1 MGDTADVAAGTW
13 MYVAPLL
20 VVLATFAVLL
30 GEHLM
35 LVKHVRFQGVFL
47 RSVLIFPIVALL
59 AFWGGYAYHLFEWIH
74 VVIALVEGYVFL
86 LFYGLFVGWAWCNGD
101 VHANIMGNGHSQVP
115 IYLLPR
121 SWFFNR
127 PFANG
132 AAALWSLKW
141 RMYQYAVVKP
151 LADLISAVVKAS
163 AGADSQAAEAVA
175 LVSKVAQVIS
185 TVLTLQATFI
195 LYSALRKGDGKPDS
209 KAGQNLLRGLQGV
222 RKFLV
227 IKLFLW
233 AVIANAILINPLV
246 DSGVITAPS
255 QLCVPLDPALPEE
268 ACHARLEAWIIM
280 IEAAIVACIGAL
292 SFRHSAIDALDNCH
306 KNKGNNTACSLF
318 ASIFK
323 VWDVVTSLP
332 TPPTLVC
339 CVELEEGNARV
350 VSIEKVYGQTPEKAD
365 VSPCDN

>member
-1 MGDTADVAAGTW
+1 

-47 RSVLIFPIVALL
+47 RSVLIFPVVALL
-59 AFWGGYAYHLFEWIH
+59 AFWGGYAFNLIEWIH

-86 LFYGLFVGWAWCNGD
+86 LFYGLFVGWAWCKGD
-101 VHANIMGNGHSQVP
+101 VHANMMGNGHSQAP

-127 PFANG
+127 PYANG
-132 AAALWSLKW
+132 AAALRSLKW
-141 RMYQYAVVKP
+141 RMCQYAVVKP
-151 LADLISAVVKAS
+151 LTTFISALVNAS
-163 AGADSQAAEAVA
+163 AGEDSQAAETVA
-175 LVSKVAQVIS
+175 LVKRVAQVI
-185 TVLTLQATFI
+185 TTCVALHATFI
-195 LYSALRKGDGKPDS
+195 LYKALCKGDGKPDS
-209 KAGQNLLRGLQGV
+209 KAGKNLLHGLNGV

-233 AVIANAILINPLV
+233 AIIANAIFINPLV
-246 DSGVITAPS
+246 DSGVITAPPL
-255 QLCVPLDPALPEE
+255 LCAPLDPALPEE
-268 ACHARLEAWIIM
+268 ACYVRLEAWIIM
-280 IEAAIVACIGAL
+280 LETAIVACIGAL
-292 SFRHSAIDALDNCH
+292 SFRHSAIDALDDCH
-306 KNKGNNTACSLF
+306 KNEGNNTACSLF

-332 TPPTLVC
+332 TPPTHVC
-339 CVELEEGNARV
+339 SVDTVELGEGIGK
-350 VSIEKVYGQTPEKAD
+350 VSGQTPADD
-365 VSPCDN
+365 VSPA